1 MEVAAAEGS
10 SKIQELQ
17 ARVESL
23 ERKRFD
29 DSARREDTV
38 DVDASMRRARYG
50 VETLATLHYS
60 ARWKFVPENYYKTSL
75 AQRAKFLE
83 APSIHYLCKSL
94 LLENRKVPEDAPDD
108 PTNPRF
114 LLVVLQYASILDVKK
129 LTNTIRALRK
139 DVKQRLDD
147 SQFDFR
153 IASESNNE
161 KITGYSH
168 NSVTPFGMK
177 CQQEGADT
185 APNVPIVLSQALIP
199 LQFFWM
205 GGGHVHLKLG
215 MSVSDFCHALH
226 PIIADI
232 SRPRTAAEELADN
245 DM

>member
-1 MEVAAAEGS
+1 MVAEVALS
-10 SKIQELQ
+10 SKIQELRS
-17 ARVESL
+17 RVEAL
-23 ERKRFD
+23 EWKRFD
-29 DSARREDTV
+29 KSARRKETIIDESV
-38 DVDASMRRARYG
+38 RRARHS

-60 ARWKFVPENYYKTSL
+60 ACWKFVPEHYYDTSL
-75 AQRAKFLE
+75 AQRAKFLD
-83 APSIHYLCKSL
+83 APSIHFLCKSL
-94 LLENRKVPEDAPDD
+94 LLENRKVAEDAPDD

-114 LLVVLQYASILDVKK
+114 LLVVLQYASILDVRK
-129 LTNTIRALRK
+129 LTNAIRALRK

-153 IASESNNE
+153 IASEANNE
-161 KITGYSH
+161 RITGYSH

-177 CQQEGADT
+177 CQQNGQNSPA
-185 APNVPIVLSQALIP
+185 VPIILSKALIP

-232 SRPRTAAEELADN
+232 SRPRTAAEELADS

>member
-1 MEVAAAEGS
+1 MEVASADS
-10 SKIQELQ
+10 SKIQELR

-29 DSARREDTV
+29 YSSRPEDNV
-38 DVDASMRRARYG
+38 EVNESIRRARYS
-50 VETLATLHYS
+50 VETLATLRYS
-60 ARWKFVPENYYKTSL
+60 ARWKFVPENYYNTSL
-75 AQRAKFLE
+75 AQRATFLD
-83 APSIHYLCKSL
+83 APSIHFLCKSL
-94 LLENRKVPEDAPDD
+94 LLENRKVPEDAPEDR
-108 PTNPRF
+108 TNPRF

-147 SQFDFR
+147 SHFDFR

-161 KITGYSH
+161 RITGYSH

-177 CQQEGADT
+177 CQQYGTT
-185 APNVPIVLSQALIP
+185 APSVPIVLSKALIP

-215 MSVSDFCHALH
+215 MTVSDFCHALH

-232 SRPRTAAEELADN
+232 SRPRTAAEELAGS

>member
-1 MEVAAAEGS
+1 MEATSLSS
-10 SKIQELQ
+10 SKIQELR
-17 ARVESL
+17 ARVEVL
-23 ERKRFD
+23 ERKRFENSIRHD
-29 DSARREDTV
+29 NPAIEI
-38 DVDASMRRARYG
+38 DASIRRARQS

-60 ARWKFVPENYYKTSL
+60 ATWKFVPEHYYATSL
-75 AQRAKFLE
+75 AQRANFLD

-94 LLENRKVPEDAPDD
+94 LLENRKAPEDGSED

-114 LLVVLQYASILDVKK
+114 VLVVLQYASVLDVKK

-161 KITGYSH
+161 MITGYSH

-177 CQQEGADT
+177 CQQKESY
-185 APNVPIVLSQALIP
+185 VPIILSKTLVP
-199 LQFFWM
+199 LKYFWM

-215 MSVSDFCHALH
+215 MAVSDFCHALH
-226 PIIADI
+226 PILAEI
-232 SRPRTAAEELADN
+232 SRPRTSTEELVESDI
-245 DM
+245 